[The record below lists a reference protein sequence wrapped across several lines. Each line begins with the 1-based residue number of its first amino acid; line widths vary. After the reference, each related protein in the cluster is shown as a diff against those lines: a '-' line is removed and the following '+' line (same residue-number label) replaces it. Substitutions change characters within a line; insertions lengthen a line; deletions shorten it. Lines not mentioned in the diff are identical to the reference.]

1 MARQPKVMASY
12 RVSPDL
18 KQAAK
23 VRAEER
29 GEAVTDVIVR
39 ALEEYVREPAQTTD
53 NTDREE

>member
-1 MARQPKVMASY
+1 MPRSPKVMASY

-18 KQAAK
+18 KLAAK

-39 ALEEYVREPAQTTD
+39 ALEEYVRSNIKETK
-53 NTDREE
+53 